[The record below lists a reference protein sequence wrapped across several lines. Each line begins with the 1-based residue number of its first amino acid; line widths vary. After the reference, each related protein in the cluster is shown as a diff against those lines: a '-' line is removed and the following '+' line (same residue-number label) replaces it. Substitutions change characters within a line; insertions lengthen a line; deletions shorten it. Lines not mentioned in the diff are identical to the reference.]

1 MDYSKWDR
9 LARDIED
16 DEEYD
21 EEENPEPLVTRF
33 DEAGG
38 KSITIGPGGAS
49 IAAAASSTASQTLK
63 ATPTPAAGADSSVHT
78 KNGGRTADYAWS
90 QSRDEVVVQMPLA
103 QQRARDLRVSFDSK
117 TKLLR
122 ITHAQP
128 SGDTELLSRAL
139 HHDIHPAE
147 TDDGALATVDWEVR
161 SRPRSPADG
170 SEERILELTLRKK
183 PPFPG
188 VTVWWK
194 AVCVGDPE
202 IDVSKIAGR
211 DAAKVQDTNSLWRE
225 AHAQFLDKVRTDERV
240 VVDLEEEEEEGAAL
254 GVGEEGSRGEA

>member
-9 LARDIED
+9 MARDIED

-21 EEENPEPLVTRF
+21 EEEAPQPLVTRF
-33 DEAGG
+33 DDARG
-38 KSITIGPGGAS
+38 KSITIGPCGAS
-49 IAAAASSTASQTLK
+49 IASTAPTAEQAPK
-63 ATPTPAAGADSSVHT
+63 AAPVPAAGADSSST
-78 KNGGRTADYAWS
+78 KNGGRTTDYSWS
-90 QSRDEVVVQMPLA
+90 QSRDEVVMQMPLA

-117 TKLLR
+117 TRLLR

-128 SGDTELLSRAL
+128 GGEAELLSRTL
-139 HHDIHPAE
+139 QHDIHPAE
-147 TDDGALATVDWEVR
+147 TDDGTLATVDWEVR
-161 SRPRSPADG
+161 SRRPREAADG
-170 SEERILELTLRKK
+170 AEEERILELTLRKK

-194 AVCVGDPE
+194 AVCEGDPE

-225 AHAQFLDKVRTDERV
+225 AHELFLEKVRTNERV
-240 VVDLEEEEEEGAAL
+240 VVDLEGEEEA
-254 GVGEEGSRGEA
+254 EAGGWEA